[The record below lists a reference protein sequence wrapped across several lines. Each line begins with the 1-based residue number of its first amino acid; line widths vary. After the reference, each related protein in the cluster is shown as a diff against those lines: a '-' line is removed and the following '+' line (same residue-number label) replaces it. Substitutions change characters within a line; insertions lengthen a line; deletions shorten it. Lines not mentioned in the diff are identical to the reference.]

1 MWLSMVQ
8 VPARQEHTGRMSCV
22 KWTFLK
28 KTSEDLR
35 SSVIICDLLEL
46 IYAHKYSKF
55 RAISVSDQH
64 HALTWMIGSCVSNKL
79 TFLSVD
85 CSLRFLIPMPCRNCS
100 ANRYTFNVVISL
112 KCFECHCECHWMSLY
127 TESSAD
133 FWGCNGFRKKAAIAA
148 KARRKASSKNISMA
162 SKLLGGNGMWDVMGN
177 VQNAPNRYKVLWKFA
192 GEAAGVPLMLWNDWK
207 QPDRNLAKAER
218 KSSVGQI
225 LPAVLVA
232 GVALCFYSFNC
243 FTCPMCLFS

>member
-1 MWLSMVQ
+1 MPLHEWLEAVC
-8 VPARQEHTGRMSCV
+8 P
-22 KWTFLK
+22 
-28 KTSEDLR
+28 TSWP
-35 SSVIICDLLEL
+35 SSVSTAPWDFWFQCLVATVAPIDIPSTLWFLGFL
-46 IYAHKYSKF
+46 
-55 RAISVSDQH
+55 RWN
-64 HALTWMIGSCVSNKL
+64 ALN
-79 TFLSVD
+79 D
-85 CSLRFLIPMPCRNCS
+85 
-100 ANRYTFNVVISL
+100 
-112 KCFECHCECHWMSLY
+112 FECHWKSLY
-127 TESSAD
+127 TESSAE

-232 GVALCFYSFNC
+232 GVALCFYSFYC